1 MSYTTEQLIEILD
14 DELRATWKGERIVM
28 SSDQRLSNPV
38 VAKALGTEKLS
49 KVFAYQDFRRQIHD
63 YQREHEVSGIVWKTR
78 QFGGQT
84 VRVPEI
90 HGQLIPIE
98 TDKQMMI
105 GAKSSI
111 LDFWR
116 QGTDGMLL
124 WLTGESRKQP
134 EPTQVGTSD
143 VERLATDAEWVEL
156 DVGQSELYL
165 SLCWGTPKEC
175 HYQWAWPDSWCERV
189 IASKNPPTLT
199 KV

>member
-1 MSYTTEQLIEILD
+1 MSYTTEQLIDILD
-14 DELRATWKGERIVM
+14 SELRATWKGERIVM

-63 YQREHEVSGIVWKTR
+63 YQTEHAVSGVVWKTR
-78 QFGGQT
+78 QFAGKT
-84 VRVPEI
+84 VQVPEI

-98 TDKQMMI
+98 TDKGLLMD
-105 GAKSSI
+105 AKVSI

-116 QGTDGMLL
+116 QATLGMLL
-124 WLTGESRKQP
+124 WLTGESRKQLD
-134 EPTQVGTSD
+134 PTQVGSSD
-143 VERLATDAEWVEL
+143 IERLATKAEWAEL
-156 DVGQSELYL
+156 DVGRSELYL

-189 IASKNPPTLT
+189 IAAKDTPTLT